1 MNRTALKS
9 KLSIIDGG
17 NGTEIEKLLPK
28 QVLEEMS
35 SEWIAITSITH
46 PEIVK
51 KVHADFVKAG
61 ANFIIANT
69 YNVNYN
75 VLNSINKGD
84 LCEELI
90 ENSMKLARE
99 AMKEQK
105 TAENDCFLAASISEH
120 PPKCTRKENDKSRQN
135 FPGWQ
140 DQKTVASN
148 FEKTATLLLNKKI
161 DCFFIELIITK
172 EYGFTLLE
180 SVKNV
185 WKSMPKD
192 KQVPVFLGLCPRL
205 SEDGR
210 LLYHNNRA
218 PEAEIRKLL
227 FFKVDFTCF
236 E

>member
-1 MNRTALKS
+1 MNRIALKS

-35 SEWIAITSITH
+35 SEWIALTSITH

-90 ENSMKLARE
+90 ENSIKLARE
-99 AMKEQK
+99 AMSVCEL
-105 TAENDCFLAASISEH
+105 TTTVFFLFS
-120 PPKCTRKENDKSRQN
+120 SR
-135 FPGWQ
+135 FL
-140 DQKTVASN
+140 T
-148 FEKTATLLLNKKI
+148 
-161 DCFFIELIITK
+161 
-172 EYGFTLLE
+172 
-180 SVKNV
+180 
-185 WKSMPKD
+185 
-192 KQVPVFLGLCPRL
+192 VFLTV
-205 SEDGR
+205 
-210 LLYHNNRA
+210 
-218 PEAEIRKLL
+218 
-227 FFKVDFTCF
+227 F
-236 E
+236 